1 VEQAKAALV
10 FAQQQQARYEDLAQK
25 GYGPVQSAQ
34 QYIADQREKQ
44 AAVDSA
50 EANLKLAQ
58 RQIDS
63 LNAQRARRR
72 AWRKPRPSATRR
84 ASISTARK
92 SAPRST
98 AG

>member
-63 LNAQRARRR
+63 LNAQRARRQ
-72 AWRKPRPSATRR
+72 AWRKPRR